1 MLRKINIPF
10 LPKYWIRVLPWALV
24 IALVVIVHM
33 QHKKL
38 HEPLPV
44 PPQDNRIDS
53 LQQVVRQLNANLLDA
68 RHDYDSVQK
77 NIKVDIIT
85 IREQNAKDITNI
97 SSYSTKQL
105 DSAWTTIT
113 FP

>member
-1 MLRKINIPF
+1 MLRKIKIPF
-10 LPKYWIRVLPWALV
+10 LPEYWIRVLPWALV
-24 IALVVIVHM
+24 IALTIIVHM

-44 PPQDNRIDS
+44 PPQDHRIDS
-53 LQQVVRQLNANLLDA
+53 LQHIVEQLNADLLDA
-68 RHDYDSVQK
+68 RHDYDSAQK
-77 NIKVDIIT
+77 NIKENIIT

-97 SSYSTKQL
+97 SAYSTKQL
-105 DSAWTTIT
+105 DSTWATIT